1 VTACAAASKKNAFGL
16 ACEHASQGHFYLLP
30 AYGNVRCC
38 LNLPTRSL
46 AKPFRLRGM
55 YKLHGSMRF
64 AHWGWG
70 DCFAV
75 RQWISLSVDMQAC
88 LQAQKPI
95 DGFNIGGFKY

>member
-1 VTACAAASKKNAFGL
+1 
-16 ACEHASQGHFYLLP
+16 
-30 AYGNVRCC
+30 
-38 LNLPTRSL
+38 
-46 AKPFRLRGM
+46 M

-95 DGFNIGGFKY
+95 DGFNIGGFK